1 MKLEDY
7 TYNLPENLIAAHPP
21 KVRGASRL
29 LALNRKTGEISDS
42 FYRNVADFFEKGDVL
57 ILNDTK
63 VIKARIFTQKESGAE
78 RELVILERHGGDDD
92 WHTHKVMYRGKI
104 KVGDVLT
111 VKDKSSEMFE
121 NSSPK
126 SETQAPAEVGER
138 FSQHGATD
146 FSSSIKITVQ
156 EILGDG
162 LAIVSSPVDLRE
174 VCENFGTVPLPP
186 YMRRDATALD
196 VERYQTVFAEEKG
209 SVAAPTASLNMTPE
223 ILETLRTKGVKIC
236 YLTLHVGLGTFM
248 PIRVDNL
255 EEHKMH
261 QEYFEIPPETCTE
274 IQRAK
279 NEGARVF
286 ALGTT
291 VARTLEYAGDE
302 ILAKKNEMFAFSS
315 IKAFGHGSKNTASEA
330 KGCEREAQHEDSS
343 QSKKLRGEA
352 DIFIYPGYEFK
363 IIDGLMTNFHAPKS
377 TVLMLASA
385 FASWEHLSKAYA
397 HAIEQDYH
405 FLSYGDSMIIY

>member
-63 VIKARIFTQKESGAE
+63 VIKARIFTQKESGVE

-104 KVGDVLT
+104 KAGDVLT
-111 VKDKSSEMFE
+111 VKNSSE
-121 NSSPK
+121 
-126 SETQAPAEVGER
+126 
-138 FSQHGATD
+138 
-146 FSSSIKITVQ
+146 KITVEQ
-156 EILGDG
+156 ILGDG
-162 LAIVSSPVDLRE
+162 LAIVSCEKDLRE

-196 VERYQTVFAEEKG
+196 IERYQTVFAEEKG

-223 ILETLRTKGVKIC
+223 ILETLRAKGVKIC

-261 QEYFEIPPETCTE
+261 QEYFEIPAETCAE
-274 IQRAK
+274 IRKAK
-279 NEGARVF
+279 ANGGRVF

-291 VARTLEYAGDE
+291 VARTLEYAGEE
-302 ILAKKNEMFAFSS
+302 ILAKKNEMFASSS
-315 IKAFGHGSKNTASEA
+315 IKATASEA
-330 KGCEREAQHEDSS
+330 EGFEREAQHEDSS
-343 QSKKLRGEA
+343 QDKKLRGEA

-363 IIDGLMTNFHAPKS
+363 IVDGLMTNFHAPKS

-397 HAIEQDYH
+397 HAVEQGYH
-405 FLSYGDSMIIY
+405 FLSYGDSMIIFEK

>member
-1 MKLEDY
+1 MLWYNKEMKLEDY

-21 KVRGASRL
+21 KVRGTSRL

-42 FYRNVADFFEKGDVL
+42 FYRNVADFFESGDVL

-92 WHTHKVMYRGKI
+92 WHIHKVMYRGKI
-104 KVGDVLT
+104 KAGDVLT
-111 VKDKSSEMFE
+111 VK
-121 NSSPK
+121 NSN
-126 SETQAPAEVGER
+126 
-138 FSQHGATD
+138 
-146 FSSSIKITVQ
+146 IKITVQ

-162 LAIVSSPVDLRE
+162 LAIVSSTVDLRE
-174 VCENFGTVPLPP
+174 ICENFGTVPLPP

-196 VERYQTVFAEEKG
+196 IERYQTVFAEEKG

-223 ILETLRTKGVKIC
+223 ILETLRAKGVKIC

-261 QEYFEIPPETCTE
+261 QEYFEIPPETCAE
-274 IQRAK
+274 IRKAK
-279 NEGARVF
+279 ANGGRVF

-291 VARTLEYAGDE
+291 VARTLEYAGEE
-302 ILAKKNEMFAFSS
+302 ILAKKNEMFASSS
-315 IKAFGHGSKNTASEA
+315 IKATASEA
-330 KGCEREAQHEDSS
+330 EGFEREAQHEDSS
-343 QSKKLRGEA
+343 QDKKLRGEA

-363 IIDGLMTNFHAPKS
+363 IVDGLMTNFHAPKS

-397 HAIEQDYH
+397 HAVEQGYH
-405 FLSYGDSMIIY
+405 FLSYGDSMIIFEK

>member
-1 MKLEDY
+1 MRLEDY

-104 KVGDVLT
+104 KAGDVLT
-111 VKDKSSEMFE
+111 VK
-121 NSSPK
+121 NSN
-126 SETQAPAEVGER
+126 
-138 FSQHGATD
+138 
-146 FSSSIKITVQ
+146 IKITVQ

-174 VCENFGTVPLPP
+174 ICENFGTVPLPP

-196 VERYQTVFAEEKG
+196 IERYQTVFAEEKG

-223 ILETLRTKGVKIC
+223 ILETLRAKGVKIC

-261 QEYFEIPPETCTE
+261 QEYFEIPAETCAE
-274 IQRAK
+274 IRKAK
-279 NEGARVF
+279 ANGGRVF

-291 VARTLEYAGDE
+291 VARTLEYAGEE
-302 ILAKKNEMFAFSS
+302 ILAKKNEMFASSS
-315 IKAFGHGSKNTASEA
+315 IKATASEA
-330 KGCEREAQHEDSS
+330 EGFEREAQHEDSS
-343 QSKKLRGEA
+343 QGEKLRGEA

-363 IIDGLMTNFHAPKS
+363 IVDGLMTNFHAPKS

-385 FASWEHLSKAYA
+385 FASWEYLSKAYT
-397 HAIEQDYH
+397 HAVEQDYH
-405 FLSYGDSMIIY
+405 FLSYGDSMIIFEK

>member
-42 FYRNVADFFEKGDVL
+42 FYRNVADFFESGDVL

-104 KVGDVLT
+104 KAGDVLT
-111 VKDKSSEMFE
+111 VKNSSE
-121 NSSPK
+121 
-126 SETQAPAEVGER
+126 
-138 FSQHGATD
+138 
-146 FSSSIKITVQ
+146 KITVEQ
-156 EILGDG
+156 ILGDG
-162 LAIVSSPVDLRE
+162 LAIVSCEKDLRE

-196 VERYQTVFAEEKG
+196 IERYQTVFAEEKG

-223 ILETLRTKGVKIC
+223 ILETLRAKGVKIC

-261 QEYFEIPPETCTE
+261 QEYFEIPAETCAE
-274 IQRAK
+274 IRKAK
-279 NEGARVF
+279 ANGGRVF

-291 VARTLEYAGDE
+291 VARTLEYAGEE
-302 ILAKKNEMFAFSS
+302 ILAKKNEMFASSS
-315 IKAFGHGSKNTASEA
+315 IKATASEA
-330 KGCEREAQHEDSS
+330 KGFEREAQHEDSS
-343 QSKKLRGEA
+343 QDKKLRGEA

-363 IIDGLMTNFHAPKS
+363 IVDGLMTNFHAPKS

-397 HAIEQDYH
+397 HAVEQGYH
-405 FLSYGDSMIIY
+405 FLSYGDSMIIFEK